1 MQVDELERIQ
11 TPEACFIASELVVAK
26 SEISKIGKKDNLVW
40 DFTLEE
46 VQEEINTRD
55 SS

>member
-26 SEISKIGKKDNLVW
+26 SEISKIGKKDNLGW
-40 DFTLEE
+40 NFTLEKF
-46 VQEEINTRD
+46 RKR
-55 SS
+55 